1 MSHYYIHVSPLS
13 EALLRCNGL
22 TSLLNKQ
29 IIFPRASSI
38 YDAPPFS
45 SSSGKTNIFP
55 LPRVGFFSFT
65 ARVRAP
71 DPSPSSSNPRACARA
86 MMASNRVPAKHS
98 ANSAPPTTK
107 PATSFAGGSAFART
121 RVRASERAR
130 GVHTRRALDILA
142 STAPD
147 VDVPAARAC
156 ARVIAPACD
165 MPRCARASSTQ
176 CHARDDRRSREAPSR
191 RVTMSRCAFFSNK
204 TIFLAAHA
212 ALPDAPSLAR
222 IHRARTRA
230 RTHEHTVCITPYA
243 R

>member
-1 MSHYYIHVSPLS
+1 VSPLS

-29 IIFPRASSI
+29 IIFPRTSRV

-65 ARVRAP
+65 ARVRDP

-107 PATSFAGGSAFART
+107 PATSFAGGSAFVRA

-130 GVHTRRALDILA
+130 GVHTRRALDVLA
-142 STAPD
+142 RTAPD

-165 MPRCARASSTQ
+165 MPRCARASLTQ

-191 RVTMSRCAFFSNK
+191 RVTMSRGAFFFKQDSLSGGARGI
-204 TIFLAAHA
+204 TRRSVARAH
-212 ALPDAPSLAR
+212 PP
-222 IHRARTRA
+222 
-230 RTHEHTVCITPYA
+230 RTHERTNEHKVCITPYA